1 MFVRQTSTSHN
12 CFLMLHCFPSL
23 HSAYLLLVSFQTAK
37 CVLPC
42 TATALLTVSSL
53 KDIHLSRRLAPMSS
67 ELYWNMQPDFAPF
80 VNSSPSIISPVCLH
94 CEHLAPPRSNSWLL
108 HTLAVVSYLLNSECH
123 NFHLLN
129 SVCMY
134 TRYGGLYPFLNPGSN
149 DLFLN
154 LDYSPYKH
162 RLCLLTL
169 VSWLPP
175 TFSANLSS
183 PSQPPSS
190 RHPQSSTWEKQLHYL
205 LFFRAVGK
213 IYLYFLCFPPCLL
226 VTLTVDICG

>member
-1 MFVRQTSTSHN
+1 M
-12 CFLMLHCFPSL
+12 
-23 HSAYLLLVSFQTAK
+23 
-37 CVLPC
+37 C
-42 TATALLTVSSL
+42 TALHRYCSPNRIIFERYSFVSSIGSYVIRIVL
-53 KDIHLSRRLAPMSS
+53 KHATWLRS
-67 ELYWNMQPDFAPF
+67 F